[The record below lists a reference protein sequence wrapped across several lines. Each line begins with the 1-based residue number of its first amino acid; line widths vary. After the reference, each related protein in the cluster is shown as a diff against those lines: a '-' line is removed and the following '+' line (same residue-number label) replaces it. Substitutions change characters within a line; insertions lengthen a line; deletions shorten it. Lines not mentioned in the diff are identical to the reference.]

1 VRPLCLEMTAF
12 GPFAGTQVIDFR
24 ELGAAQLFL
33 ICGETGSGKSAI
45 LDGLCAALYGESSG
59 GERTVQQLRSDHADP
74 KVATTLRL
82 DFRVGEHTY
91 RIERTPAQQ
100 RAKLRGEGYV
110 EQAAS
115 ATLWRLASDAPGALV
130 AEVLAER
137 KVREVDARVLGLVK
151 LEAAQFRRVVVLP
164 QGDFRQLLSA
174 DSQAREKLLE
184 KLFDTVAFKRVEEAL
199 ALRAKKLGSVI
210 RDAEQRRAGLLA
222 SQGETSVDVLV
233 AKVEG
238 HERALPHLTRE
249 AQEAGQRAQEAVTH
263 LADGRQLAQR
273 FEALRSERAQEAEL
287 EAREP
292 AVQQERV
299 KLGQAKAAEAI
310 APAFDAARRAAE
322 QLGVRAEAEARAQDA
337 LREVGARQE
346 QAAEA
351 ARVAAAQ
358 HQLRAEREAER
369 AAAEARAQA
378 GRDWATRRKARE
390 AAEVAST
397 RAQEAC
403 VERERAH
410 QAMTQDLDALGA
422 QRVLVA
428 EAAAQLARAEAD
440 LAVATGRLALHRHV
454 ARLAAEL
461 DVLEGELTNAQ
472 QQQHEAAAALDDAS
486 AALRAIEAAMHA
498 GHAAVLA
505 RALREGEPCPVCGSA
520 EHPAPAETLAST
532 PTEVAHAAAER
543 SAVKAREVHAGAATR
558 AAAAEA
564 KRDAKR
570 SELHAQREPLGS
582 ETLGQ
587 VEQSVTLA
595 SATLT
600 EAKARVDTKTALDAQ
615 HATLEASLSA
625 AGAALTVAR
634 DAHAHATAHHDA
646 AKREEALALA
656 ALGGEPA
663 DVDASA
669 ARAATLKSDIAAA
682 EAAHEH
688 ASAQLAK
695 AQQAHAA
702 ATSAA
707 AAAAQERETATAHR
721 DQAATAW
728 AAQLAASSFPD
739 EATFTAARL
748 PAADTARLEASVEQ
762 HAHQRL
768 ALAARIAT
776 HLEALTG
783 RVPPDLTALEQA
795 ATAATAAN
803 EAATKHQANVKS
815 SARRGREL
823 VQELE
828 RALAESQ
835 AQEAEHRAVA
845 HLSAV
850 ASGNNSAKMNL
861 HRFVLAAFL
870 EEVLTQ
876 ANQHLQLTSQG
887 RYELV
892 RRAAGGDA
900 RRAQGLDLDVHDHY
914 TGEAR
919 ASTTLSGGEG
929 FLAALALALGLA
941 DVVRAHFGGVPI
953 ETVFIDEG
961 FGSLDPETLDLVIET
976 LLRLQSTGRMVG
988 IISHVPEL
996 RERVDVLLEVSKG
1009 VNGSSARFR
1018 VPG

>member
-1 VRPLCLEMTAF
+1 MRPLRLEMTAF

-33 ICGETGSGKSAI
+33 ICGETGAGKSAI

-74 KVATTLRL
+74 KVLTTLCL

-100 RAKLRGEGYV
+100 RAKQRGEGYV

-199 ALRAKKLGSVI
+199 AQRTKQLGAVI
-210 RDAEQRRAGLLA
+210 RDAEQRRSGLLA
-222 SQGETSVDVLV
+222 SQGETSLEVLV

-249 AQEAGQRAQEAVTH
+249 AQEASLRAQQAV
-263 LADGRQLAQR
+263 ARRAEGQQLAQR
-273 FEALRSERAQEAEL
+273 FEALRVEREQEAAL
-287 EAREP
+287 DAREP
-292 AVQQERV
+292 AVEQERAQ
-299 KLGQAKAAEAI
+299 LARATAAEAI
-310 APAFDAARRAAE
+310 APAFEAAQRAAQ
-322 QLGVRAEAEARAQDA
+322 QL
-337 LREVGARQE
+337 
-346 QAAEA
+346 A
-351 ARVAAAQ
+351 ARVDAETAALRALRDVGAEQERLTQAAQ
-358 HQLRAEREAER
+358 EAATQHQRRPQREAER
-369 AAAEARAQA
+369 TAAEARAQA
-378 GRDWATRRKARE
+378 GRDWATRQTARAVADAE
-390 AAEVAST
+390 RNRAAQACAELERAHHTAKQALAEVAT
-397 RAQEAC
+397 QRAQ
-403 VERERAH
+403 
-410 QAMTQDLDALGA
+410 
-422 QRVLVA
+422 VA
-428 EAAAQLARAEAD
+428 EAGAQQARAEAD
-440 LAVATGRLALHRHV
+440 LSAASARLQLHRQA
-454 ARLAAEL
+454 ARLEAEL
-461 DVLEGELTNAQ
+461 TALDAELSGAE
-472 QQQHEAAAALDDAS
+472 QHQREATAALSDAS

-505 RALREGEPCPVCGSA
+505 RALRAGEPCPVCGSA
-520 EHPAPAETLAST
+520 EHPAPAATDAST
-532 PTEVAHAAAER
+532 PTEADHAAAER
-543 SAVKAREVHAGAATR
+543 SRNKSQDAHARAATR
-558 AAAAEA
+558 AAAVAA
-564 KRDAKR
+564 TRDAKR

-582 ETLGQ
+582 ETLLQ
-587 VEQSVTLA
+587 VEQRVATASEALA
-595 SATLT
+595 QARARLAT
-600 EAKARVDTKTALDAQ
+600 KAALDAQ
-615 HATLEASLSA
+615 HATLEAHVSTA
-625 AGAALTVAR
+625 AAALEAAR
-634 DAHAHATAHHDA
+634 EAQARATAHHEA
-646 AKREEALALA
+646 AQREEAQALA
-656 ALGGEPA
+656 ALGGEAVDVPA
-663 DVDASA
+663 LT
-669 ARAATLKSDIAAA
+669 ARAATLKAEIAAA
-682 EAAHEH
+682 EAAHER
-688 ASAQLAK
+688 ASAQLAR
-695 AQQAHAA
+695 AQQDHAA
-702 ATSAA
+702 ASSAA
-707 AAAAQERETATAHR
+707 AAATREREAAAAQRDLTAA
-721 DQAATAW
+721 AW
-728 AAQLAASSFPD
+728 AAQLAASAFAH
-739 EATFTAARL
+739 EAAFTAARL
-748 PAADTARLEASVEQ
+748 PPAQAAQRAAALQRHTEE
-762 HAHQRL
+762 RL
-768 ALAARIAT
+768 ALATRIAT
-776 HLEALTG
+776 HQEALAG
-783 RVPPDLTALEQA
+783 HEPPDLPALEQA
-795 ATAATAAN
+795 AALALAAS
-803 EAATKHQANVKS
+803 EAATTHQANVQS
-815 SARRGREL
+815 RASRGREL
-823 VQELE
+823 VQQIQH
-828 RALAESQ
+828 ALTTSQ

-850 ASGNNSAKMNL
+850 AGGQNGAKMNL

-919 ASTTLSGGEG
+919 PSTTLSGGEG

-976 LLRLQSTGRMVG
+976 LLRLQTTGRMVG

-1009 VNGSSARFR
+1009 VTGSTARFR

>member
-12 GPFAGTQVIDFR
+12 GPFAATQVIDFR

-184 KLFDTVAFKRVEEAL
+184 KLFDTVAFKRVEEVL
-199 ALRAKKLGSVI
+199 ALRAKRLGAVI
-210 RDAEQRRAGLLA
+210 RDAEQRRVGLLS

-249 AQEAGQRAQEAVTH
+249 AQEASARAQAAVTQ

-273 FEALRSERAQEAEL
+273 FEALRGEREQEAGL

-292 AVQQERV
+292 AVQQERA
-299 KLGQAKAAEAI
+299 KLAQAKAAEAI

-322 QLGVRAEAEARAQDA
+322 QLGVRAEAEAQAQSA
-337 LREVGARQE
+337 LREVTTRQA

-351 ARVAAAQ
+351 AREAAAQ
-358 HQLRAEREAER
+358 HELRAEREAER

-378 GRDWATRRKARE
+378 GRDWATRRQARE

-397 RAQEAC
+397 GAREAC
-403 VERERAH
+403 AERERAH
-410 QAMTQDLDALGA
+410 QAVKQDLDALGA
-422 QRVLVA
+422 QRALVA

-454 ARLAAEL
+454 AHLAAEL
-461 DVLEGELTNAQ
+461 EALEGELTNAQ
-472 QQQHEAAAALDDAS
+472 QQQQEAAAALGDAS

-498 GHAAVLA
+498 GHAAALA

-520 EHPAPAETLAST
+520 EHPAPAETSAST
-532 PTEVAHAAAER
+532 PTDADHAAAER
-543 SAVKAREVHAGAATR
+543 SAKKAQDAHAGAATR

-582 ETLGQ
+582 ETLAQ
-587 VEQSVTLA
+587 VEQRMALA
-595 SATLT
+595 NTALA
-600 EAKARVDTKTALDAQ
+600 EAKAGMATKAALDAQ
-615 HATLEASLSA
+615 QVALEAR
-625 AGAALTVAR
+625 AGAAAAAVEVAR
-634 DAHAHATAHHDA
+634 EAQARATAHHETA
-646 AKREEALALA
+646 QREEALALA
-656 ALGGEPA
+656 ALGGAPA
-663 DVDASA
+663 DVSALAS
-669 ARAATLKSDIAAA
+669 RAATLKADMAAA
-682 EAAHEH
+682 EAAHQRR
-688 ASAQLAK
+688 SAELAT

-707 AAAAQERETATAHR
+707 SAATRERETAAAHR
-721 DQAATAW
+721 DQTAAAW

-739 EATFTAARL
+739 ETTFTAARL
-748 PAADTARLEASVEQ
+748 PAVHVAQLEASLEQ

-768 ALAARIAT
+768 ALATRIAT
-776 HLEALTG
+776 HLEALAG
-783 RVPPDLTALEQA
+783 RVAPDLTALEQA
-795 ATAATAAN
+795 ATAAIAAG
-803 EAATKHQANVKS
+803 EAATQHQANVKS

-835 AQEAEHRAVA
+835 KQLAEYRAVE

-850 ASGNNSAKMNL
+850 AGGNNGAKMNL

-919 ASTTLSGGEG
+919 PSTTLSGGEG

-976 LLRLQSTGRMVG
+976 LLRLQTTGRMVG

-1009 VNGSSARFR
+1009 VNGSTARFR

>member
-1 VRPLCLEMTAF
+1 MRPLCLEMTAF

-199 ALRAKKLGSVI
+199 ALRAKKLGAVI

-299 KLGQAKAAEAI
+299 KLGQARAAEAI
-310 APAFDAARRAAE
+310 APVFDAARRAAE
-322 QLGVRAEAEARAQDA
+322 QLDVRAEAEAQAQDA
-337 LREVGARQE
+337 LREVGARQQ

-351 ARVAAAQ
+351 AREAAAQ

-505 RALREGEPCPVCGSA
+505 RELRDGEPCPVCGSA

-532 PTEVAHAAAER
+532 PTEADHAAAER

-615 HATLEASLSA
+615 HATLEASVSA

-634 DAHAHATAHHDA
+634 EAHAHATAHHDA

-695 AQQAHAA
+695 AQQAAAA

-748 PAADTARLEASVEQ
+748 PAADTARLEASVSSTPTS
-762 HAHQRL
+762 ASRWPR
-768 ALAARIAT
+768 ASPRT
-776 HLEALTG
+776 SRPLTG

>member
-1 VRPLCLEMTAF
+1 VCVAHAFVHGGSESESERPLTVGGTGLVDHTVFDGFDYVALGHLHRPQSVGRAAVRYCGSLLKYSFSELDHAKAVELVELGADGSAQVTALPITPRRDLVRIEGTLDALLSQPVAAARSAYVQVQLTDEGALLDPLAKLRVVYPHIMDLRRTFLSQSANPALPQRDAIRRGRVELFASFYREVGAGTLDDAAARHPHRGVRRGAARGGAGVRPLCLEMTAF

-351 ARVAAAQ
+351 AREAAAQ

-397 RAQEAC
+397 GAQEAC
-403 VERERAH
+403 AERERAH

-454 ARLAAEL
+454 AHLAAEL

-505 RALREGEPCPVCGSA
+505 RALRDGEPCPVCGSA

-532 PTEVAHAAAER
+532 PTEADHAAAER
-543 SAVKAREVHAGAATR
+543 SAVKAREAHAGAATR

-570 SELHAQREPLGS
+570 SELHAQREPLGT

-595 SATLT
+595 SATLA
-600 EAKARVDTKTALDAQ
+600 EAKARVAHQDRARCAARSARSAPERRRRAL
-615 HATLEASLSA
+615 E
-625 AGAALTVAR
+625 VCAR
-634 DAHAHATAHHDA
+634 SSTHGPLAHHEA
-646 AKREEALALA
+646 AKREEAS
-656 ALGGEPA
+656 P
-663 DVDASA
+663 SQ
-669 ARAATLKSDIAAA
+669 R
-682 EAAHEH
+682 
-688 ASAQLAK
+688 
-695 AQQAHAA
+695 
-702 ATSAA
+702 
-707 AAAAQERETATAHR
+707 
-721 DQAATAW
+721 W
-728 AAQLAASSFPD
+728 AAS
-739 EATFTAARL
+739 
-748 PAADTARLEASVEQ
+748 
-762 HAHQRL
+762 
-768 ALAARIAT
+768 
-776 HLEALTG
+776 
-783 RVPPDLTALEQA
+783 PPTW
-795 ATAATAAN
+795 TP
-803 EAATKHQANVKS
+803 
-815 SARRGREL
+815 R
-823 VQELE
+823 
-828 RALAESQ
+828 
-835 AQEAEHRAVA
+835 
-845 HLSAV
+845 
-850 ASGNNSAKMNL
+850 
-861 HRFVLAAFL
+861 
-870 EEVLTQ
+870 
-876 ANQHLQLTSQG
+876 
-887 RYELV
+887 
-892 RRAAGGDA
+892 RRA
-900 RRAQGLDLDVHDHY
+900 RPR
-914 TGEAR
+914 
-919 ASTTLSGGEG
+919 
-929 FLAALALALGLA
+929 
-941 DVVRAHFGGVPI
+941 
-953 ETVFIDEG
+953 
-961 FGSLDPETLDLVIET
+961 
-976 LLRLQSTGRMVG
+976 
-988 IISHVPEL
+988 
-996 RERVDVLLEVSKG
+996 
-1009 VNGSSARFR
+1009 
-1018 VPG
+1018 